1 MRIRILGSG
10 TSSGIPLVGS
20 DDPVCRSSD
29 YRDHRLRV
37 SALFEVDGRRI
48 LIDAGPDFREQ
59 MLREN
64 IDHVDT
70 LLLTHGHKDHTG
82 GLDELRAFNF
92 KTRKAL
98 PVYADQKTLAD
109 VKGQYHYLFAEE
121 RYPGTASLD
130 THEIDKE
137 KFQVAGIVVLPVEVF
152 HGDMPIRGF
161 RIGNAAYLTDVKRI
175 DPSEV
180 SKLKD
185 LDVLIV
191 NAIRHETHWSHF
203 NLEEALAFIEMIQP
217 KKTFLSHISYKLGFH
232 AAVSATLP
240 KNVHLAYDGLRIKI

>member
-1 MRIRILGSG
+1 MADEE
-10 TSSGIPLVGS
+10 TKQT
-20 DDPVCRSSD
+20 
-29 YRDHRLRV
+29 LR
-37 SALFEVDGRRI
+37 
-48 LIDAGPDFREQ
+48 
-59 MLREN
+59 
-64 IDHVDT
+64 
-70 LLLTHGHKDHTG
+70 
-82 GLDELRAFNF
+82 
-92 KTRKAL
+92 
-98 PVYADQKTLAD
+98 D

-130 THEIDKE
+130 TYEIDKE
-137 KFQVAGIVVLPVEVF
+137 AFHVAGIEVIPVEVF

-175 DPSEV
+175 DPEEV

-191 NAIRHETHWSHF
+191 NAIRHEAHWSHF

-240 KNVHLAYDGLRIKI
+240 ENVFLAYDGLRVTI